1 MKKSKSKEAV
11 SIGSSTIQEKNP
23 GTVPE
28 EEDLETEDVLTQAPT
43 TSMESSPARPRTQ
56 QQKAGIIFPVLRIKK
71 YLKNGKLT
79 NNLWLVFPAIDFSGN
94 YKVNNTMKIVTPIY
108 LAAVLEYLTAEV
120 LEISGNAAKSSKRNT
135 IKPRHLLLAIRND
148 EEINKLLSN
157 VTISEGGVV
166 PGIHPFLIPKK
177 HQ

>member
-23 GTVPE
+23 GTVPK
-28 EEDLETEDVLTQAPT
+28 EEDLETGDVLTQAPT

-79 NNLWLVFPAIDFSGN
+79 NNLQLVFPAIVFRKLQGQQHHED
-94 YKVNNTMKIVTPIY
+94 
-108 LAAVLEYLTAEV
+108 
-120 LEISGNAAKSSKRNT
+120 
-135 IKPRHLLLAIRND
+135 RHPHLPGCCA
-148 EEINKLLSN
+148 
-157 VTISEGGVV
+157 GVS
-166 PGIHPFLIPKK
+166 HC
-177 HQ
+177 